1 MLSSRLTRNA
11 IPRATSSFRSSARR
25 APLTSQFRRGYAE
38 DTNAD
43 SGKVKGPIIGI
54 DLGTTN
60 SAVAVMEGK
69 APRIIENSEGARTT
83 PSVVGFTKEGERLVG
98 IAAKR
103 QAVVNPENTLFA
115 TKRLIGR
122 KFKDSEVQKDIQ
134 QVPYKIVQHTN
145 GDAWLEAQGQKYSPS
160 QIGGFV
166 LGKMKETAEAFL
178 GKNVKNAVVTVPAYF
193 NDQQRQATKDA
204 GQISGLT
211 VHRVINE
218 PTAAALAYG
227 LEKDDKVVAV
237 YDLGG
242 GTFDISILEISNGVF
257 EVKAT
262 NGDTHLGGEDF
273 DITLVRHLVQQ
284 FKKEQGI
291 DLSGDRMAIQRIRE
305 AAEKAKIEL
314 SSAQQTD
321 INLPFITADS
331 SGPKHI
337 NTKLSRSQLESLVE
351 PLISRTVEPV
361 RKALKDANLQ
371 AKDIQDVILVGGMTR
386 MPKVTESVKA
396 IFGREPAKS
405 VNPDEAVAIGAAI
418 QGGVLAGEV
427 TDLLL
432 LDVTPLSLG
441 IETLGGVF
449 TRLIN
454 RNTTIPTKK
463 SQTFSTAAD
472 FQSAVEIKVYQ
483 GEREL
488 VRDNKML
495 GNFQLVGIPPAH
507 RGVPQIEVT
516 FDIDADSIVHVHAK
530 DKSTNKDQSITIAS
544 GSGLSDSEIENM
556 VNDAEKYAAADK
568 DRKAAIE
575 AANRA
580 DSVVNDTEKA
590 LKEFEDRIDKAE
602 ADKIR
607 ETINGLR
614 EFIATNQ
621 TGEGTATAE
630 EIKAKTDE
638 LQTASL
644 TLFDKM
650 HRARQEAESSPK
662 EGEQSSEQPKQDGSD
677 EKKP

>member
-1 MLSSRLTRNA
+1 MLPRTITRALPRAAFARTPASRLPT
-11 IPRATSSFRSSARR
+11 SFRRWNS
-25 APLTSQFRRGYAE
+25 TEGGE
-38 DTNAD
+38 E
-43 SGKVKGPIIGI
+43 KVKGQVIGI

-69 APRIIENSEGARTT
+69 AAKIIENAEGARTT
-83 PSVVGFTKEGERLVG
+83 PSIVGFAQDGERLVG

-122 KFKDSEVQKDIQ
+122 KYTDVEVQRDIKE
-134 QVPYKIVQHTN
+134 VPYKIVQHTN
-145 GDAWLEAQGQKYSPS
+145 GDAWVEARGQKYSPS
-160 QIGGFV
+160 QVGGFV
-166 LGKMKETAEAFL
+166 LNKMKETAEAYL
-178 GKNVKNAVVTVPAYF
+178 GKPVKNAVVTVPAYF
-193 NDQQRQATKDA
+193 NDSQRQATKDA
-204 GQISGLT
+204 GQIAGLN
-211 VHRVINE
+211 VLRVVNE

-227 LEKDDKVVAV
+227 MEKEADRVVAV

-242 GTFDISILEISNGVF
+242 GTFDISVLEIQKGVF
-257 EVKAT
+257 EVKST

-273 DITLVRHLVQQ
+273 DIHLVRNIVAE
-284 FKKEQGI
+284 FKKETGV
-291 DLSGDRMAIQRIRE
+291 DLTGDRMAIQRIRE

-314 SSAQQTD
+314 SSSLQTE
-321 INLPFITADS
+321 ISLPFITAGA
-331 SGPKHI
+331 SGALHI
-337 NTKLSRSQLESLVE
+337 TQKMTRSQLEALVD
-351 PLISRTVEPV
+351 PLIARTTEPV

-371 AKDIQDVILVGGMTR
+371 SGDIQDVILVGGMTR
-386 MPKVTESVKA
+386 MPKVTESVKS
-396 IFGREPAKS
+396 IFGREPSKS

-418 QGGVLAGEV
+418 QGAVLAGEV
-427 TDLLL
+427 TDVLL

-472 FQSAVEIKVYQ
+472 MQTAVEIKVYQ

-495 GNFQLVGIPPAH
+495 GNFQLVGIPPLTA
-507 RGVPQIEVT
+507 IEVT
-516 FDIDADSIVHVHAK
+516 FDIDADSIVHVNAK

-544 GSGLSDSEIENM
+544 GSGLSDAEIQSM
-556 VNDAEKYAAADK
+556 VEESEKYAETDK
-568 DRKAAIE
+568 ERKAAIE

-580 DSVVNDTEKA
+580 DSVLNDTEKA
-590 LKEFEDRIDKAE
+590 LKDFEDRLDKAE
-602 ADKIR
+602 A
-607 ETINGLR
+607 ETIKEKIATLR
-614 EFIATNQ
+614 EFVVKSQ
-621 TGEGTATAE
+621 SGESTTTAE
-630 EIKAKTDE
+630 ELKEKVDD

-650 HRARQEAESSPK
+650 HKANNEQQQQQQQG
-662 EGEQSSEQPKQDGSD
+662 GEQQGENKQ
-677 EKKP
+677 